1 MITRLGYMTSDRRS
15 GGDLCW
21 GFGRTNAEG
30 GRIESTKAVGRGV
43 PLPTGEGSE
52 EGAQPLIGKIF
63 DFWAL
68 KDEFCCILGAI
79 FVVEL
84 NGMHRLVTFW
94 YRLKLKSLFLKM
106 MIHDCVLNQYT
117 AIHK

>member
-1 MITRLGYMTSDRRS
+1 MTSDRRS

-63 DFWAL
+63 DF
-68 KDEFCCILGAI
+68 
-79 FVVEL
+79 
-84 NGMHRLVTFW
+84 
-94 YRLKLKSLFLKM
+94 
-106 MIHDCVLNQYT
+106 
-117 AIHK
+117 